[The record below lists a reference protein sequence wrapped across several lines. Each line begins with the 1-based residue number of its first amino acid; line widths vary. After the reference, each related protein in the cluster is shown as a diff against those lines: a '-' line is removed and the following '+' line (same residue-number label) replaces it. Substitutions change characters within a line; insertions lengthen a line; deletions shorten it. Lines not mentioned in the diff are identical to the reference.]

1 MDHQEAVR
9 QNATERYLLEELD
22 PEQRDQFEEHFFDCQ
37 DCAMDVRAAAMFVE
51 HSKDLLTVPEVT
63 APVREAA
70 PAPPNKTPNKT
81 KFGWWRPAIF
91 APVMALLLVVVAYQ
105 NLVQVPQLQSAA
117 NQPHVLPAISLHLL
131 TYGDSS
137 EPITVAPGQAFLL
150 NLIIP
155 PGPRY
160 SYSSYQVDLYNPQ
173 GKIDSSLP
181 IGSVSSG
188 ATWPIQIPGANRES
202 GKYSLAVQGRTA
214 DGKQVEVGRSSFELQ
229 IQK

>member
-9 QNATERYLLEELD
+9 QNATERYLLDELD

-37 DCAMDVRAAAMFVE
+37 DCATDVRAAAMFVE
-51 HSKDLLTVPEVT
+51 HSKELLAEPTVS
-63 APVREAA
+63 APVREVALAA
-70 PAPPNKTPNKT
+70 PNKMKL
-81 KFGWWRPAIF
+81 GWWRPAIF
-91 APVMALLLVVVAYQ
+91 APVMGLLLIVVAYQ
-105 NLVQVPQLQSAA
+105 NLVQLPQLQSAA
-117 NQPHVLPAISLHLL
+117 NQPHVLPAISLNLL

-155 PGPRY
+155 PGTR
-160 SYSSYQVDLYNPQ
+160 YSSYQVDLYNPQ

-181 IGSVSSG
+181 VGSVSSG
-188 ATWPIQIPGANRES
+188 ATWPIQIPGTNRES